1 MKLLGKNV
9 LLAEVEKDVKTAG
22 GIILTGETSKAVKPG
37 LVLAI
42 GDLVVDIPVGS
53 RVYVAWD
60 GAMPID
66 YKGDRACIVTADKI
80 KAVLG
85 DDGE

>member
-1 MKLLGKNV
+1 MYYWLKYQ
-9 LLAEVEKDVKTAG
+9 
-22 GIILTGETSKAVKPG
+22 
-37 LVLAI
+37 
-42 GDLVVDIPVGS
+42 
-53 RVYVAWD
+53 R
-60 GAMPID
+60 MPIG

>member
-1 MKLLGKNV
+1 MIKLLGNNV
-9 LLAEVEKDVKTAG
+9 LLTEVERDVKTAG

-42 GDLVVDIPVGS
+42 GDLVTNIPVGK

-66 YKGDRACIVTADKI
+66 HDGARACIVDASKV

-85 DDGE
+85 DD